1 MGVSRAWGHVETADC
16 IYWAGMQRHP
26 SRPASTGE
34 ESEEANL
41 AKCARHCS
49 RDNKNAESTP
59 LQRVPTPSTGLD
71 AGLRQSTR

>member
-16 IYWAGMQRHP
+16 IYWAGMQRYP

-41 AKCARHCS
+41 AKCRCGVLVSQTA
-49 RDNKNAESTP
+49 P
-59 LQRVPTPSTGLD
+59 I
-71 AGLRQSTR
+71 